1 MNLIKIFSNN
11 KYLAIIALLAL
22 LLLKFLW
29 GFFGKIDDWSYSYT
43 PMGTYLLYGGIAFAI
58 LFIWGIYSSRKNI
71 KRLVIVLFLLI
82 VPLFLIGGIF
92 WQLGIFNMNS
102 ASSGNMGFSTGGAKD
117 INNFRRNIENNYLPL
132 QTDITYEGL
141 FYEYFFDTGEKKPCE
156 KLFCPSYDYAI
167 SKDPI
172 SGKDDQ
178 YLSVGLNSGIKEK
191 DFKRKKLN
199 LVVVLDMSGS
209 MSSPFNRYYYDQFG
223 HSTNVNW
230 SSDTD
235 ADKSKME
242 VANRAV
248 VSLLDHLNSDDRF
261 GMVLYD
267 DQAYLAKP
275 LREVKDTDM
284 DAIKGH
290 VLEIQPRGGTYFEA
304 GYRMGSGLFDDCIG
318 VDQDEYENRIIFLTD
333 AQPNMGMLNEDSLL
347 GLTKMNSEKK
357 VHTTFIG
364 IGVDFNTELVE
375 HITKIRGS
383 NYYSVNSPAE
393 FKTRMDNEFEYMV
406 TPLVFNLTLK
416 LDSKGYKIEKVYGSP
431 EANESTGDVMRVNT
445 LFPSKKDE
453 RGTKGGIVILKLT
466 KLSPDAGM
474 KLKVSYEDRQGKT
487 DGDEM
492 AVVIS
497 DRRADYY
504 ENNGVRKGVLLSKYA
519 DLMKNWINDERTGYL
534 TKQPTRSSVTN
545 ESGII
550 VPQFSKW
557 ERQSIPLHVSGE
569 YKALFIRFRD
579 YLQEEMN
586 EIGDQTLSKEVD
598 IFNKLTRN

>member
-1 MNLIKIFSNN
+1 
-11 KYLAIIALLAL
+11 
-22 LLLKFLW
+22 
-29 GFFGKIDDWSYSYT
+29 
-43 PMGTYLLYGGIAFAI
+43 
-58 LFIWGIYSSRKNI
+58 
-71 KRLVIVLFLLI
+71 
-82 VPLFLIGGIF
+82 
-92 WQLGIFNMNS
+92 
-102 ASSGNMGFSTGGAKD
+102 
-117 INNFRRNIENNYLPL
+117 
-132 QTDITYEGL
+132 
-141 FYEYFFDTGEKKPCE
+141 
-156 KLFCPSYDYAI
+156 
-167 SKDPI
+167 
-172 SGKDDQ
+172 
-178 YLSVGLNSGIKEK
+178 
-191 DFKRKKLN
+191 
-199 LVVVLDMSGS
+199 

-230 SSDTD
+230 SSDVD

-275 LREVKDTDM
+275 LRKVKDTDM

-290 VLEIQPRGGTYFEA
+290 ILEIQPRGGTYFEA
-304 GYRMGSGLFDDCIG
+304 GYRMGTGLFDDYVG
-318 VDQDEYENRIIFLTD
+318 ADQDEYENRIIFLTD
-333 AQPNMGMLNEDSLL
+333 AQPNIGMLNEDDLL
-347 GLTKMNSEKK
+347 GLTKKNSEKK
-357 VHTTFIG
+357 IHTTFIG

-466 KLSPDAGM
+466 KLSPNAGM
-474 KLKVSYEDRQGKT
+474 KLKVSYEDRQGNT

-504 ENNGVRKGVLLSKYA
+504 ENNGIRKGVLLSRYA
-519 DLMKNWINDERTGYL
+519 DLMKNWINDERTSYL
-534 TKQPTRSSVTN
+534 TKQPVKSSVTN

-569 YKALFIRFRD
+569 YKVLFIIFRD
-579 YLQEEMN
+579 YLQKEMN
-586 EIGDQTLSKEVD
+586 ELGDQTLSKEVD